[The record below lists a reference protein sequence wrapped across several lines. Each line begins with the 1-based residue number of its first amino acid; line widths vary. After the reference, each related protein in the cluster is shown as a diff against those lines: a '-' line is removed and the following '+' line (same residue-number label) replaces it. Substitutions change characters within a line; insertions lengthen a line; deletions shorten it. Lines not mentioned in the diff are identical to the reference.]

1 MEWWSKATNQF
12 LGFVKRRYLGLG
24 RRRRGNEMK
33 SGTSSQS
40 LVSEDD

>member
-1 MEWWSKATNQF
+1 MVVKSNKPV

-33 SGTSSQS
+33 SSTSSQS